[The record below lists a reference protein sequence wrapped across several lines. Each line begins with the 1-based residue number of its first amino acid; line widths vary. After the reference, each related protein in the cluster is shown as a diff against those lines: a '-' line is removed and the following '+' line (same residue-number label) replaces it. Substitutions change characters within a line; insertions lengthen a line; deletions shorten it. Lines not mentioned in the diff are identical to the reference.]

1 MAFSA
6 TLSNLGVVP
15 DGPPL
20 SPDDLP
26 PGLREEYLAGMR
38 ATLGVLAGI
47 AKRLA
52 AAGSDRE
59 ALETLRRE
67 THKIHGSAGSFGF
80 MEASRLAAGMEA
92 TAKDWIA
99 RPGDTDMDRGGL
111 TGWFV
116 TRLGEMLS
124 LTVPAATTGPP
135 RLIIRRP
142 SAAQKAL
149 APPPAPPPLRPP
161 PRPEPPKQPPPK
173 VRPSRPLTPFKKPSV
188 APAAP
193 APPPAASPP
202 PAPPAAPPPPRR
214 ETPPERAPQPPPS
227 PPPPPPRS
235 PPPPPKR
242 PPKPPPAQP
251 EGIPWLVTPEE
262 SIPAKQPQA
271 PAPPRAPASPPP
283 APPPRSEPT
292 PPPQPAVESPPAAAT
307 SAAPELILVE
317 DDPALA
323 ELLEYGLRS
332 RGYRFVS
339 YRNGRDALR
348 ELLALD
354 VAGTRPLVLLDV
366 DLPGLD
372 GYSVLEGLERDR
384 PGAYRVVFTTVH
396 GGEAEQLR
404 GLEAGALDYLVKP
417 ISLRVA
423 LEKIRR
429 WVGR

>member
-1 MAFSA
+1 MAFSGG
-6 TLSNLGVVP
+6 LSNLGVVAQVPGP
-15 DGPPL
+15 DE
-20 SPDDLP
+20 LP

-38 ATLGVLAGI
+38 PTLGVLAAI
-47 AKRLA
+47 ARRLT
-52 AAGSDRE
+52 AAGNDAE
-59 ALETLRRE
+59 ALEGLRRE

-116 TRLGEMLS
+116 TRLAEMLK
-124 LTVPAATTGPP
+124 LPVPESPSASPP
-135 RLIIRRP
+135 RLVIRRP
-142 SAAQKAL
+142 SAAQKA
-149 APPPAPPPLRPP
+149 AAPPAPASKPLAPAV
-161 PRPEPPKQPPPK
+161 RPEPPKA
-173 VRPSRPLTPFKKPSV
+173 SV
-188 APAAP
+188 APVI
-193 APPPAASPP
+193 
-202 PAPPAAPPPPRR
+202 PRR
-214 ETPPERAPQPPPS
+214 PSQPQSAPRSAPS
-227 PPPPPPRS
+227 PPPPPRS
-235 PPPPPKR
+235 PKPAPPRPAPPK
-242 PPKPPPAQP
+242 PAPKPPPRAEPKPSP
-251 EGIPWLVTPEE
+251 ESMPWLVSPEE
-262 SIPAKQPQA
+262 SKPAKRPPEA
-271 PAPPRAPASPPP
+271 APPPRKP
-283 APPPRSEPT
+283 APPPLAAVAPPSE
-292 PPPQPAVESPPAAAT
+292 AT
-307 SAAPELILVE
+307 DSAGPEIILVE

-323 ELLEYGLRS
+323 ELLEYGLRA

-354 VAGTRPLVLLDV
+354 VGATHPVVLLDV

-372 GYSVLEGLERDR
+372 GYSVLDGLQRDR
-384 PGAYRVVFTTVH
+384 PGVFRVVFTTVH